1 MRLPPCTAISL
12 IVIAV
17 PLVGCATP
25 APLVRLNPK
34 AADIIWVGGRA
45 SVRQEN
51 GGVRV
56 ATAFEHQDGPLLG
69 LRLEV
74 ENGTAARLEVDPK
87 NITFTKCG
95 DETVASCAP
104 TQFVI
109 DPEQALADLDVA
121 QSRGVAEAA
130 NSQAL
135 LGTLVLLSAV
145 GDVASAGRGH
155 PSAGLNTVAA
165 ADLMQDSAA
174 TGDNTLATIDRRR
187 QIWSNQALRRNTLD
201 PGQGAAGLVYL
212 PIDLRANYIWL
223 HVRVAESL
231 FQFRFEQVVTQIVIT
246 GTGAQAR
253 RF

>member
-1 MRLPPCTAISL
+1 MRLSPCTAISL
-12 IVIAV
+12 IVIAA
-17 PLVGCATP
+17 PLLGCATP

-45 SVRQEN
+45 SVRKEN

-56 ATAFEHQDGPLLG
+56 ATAFEHQDGPLLC

-74 ENGTAARLEVDPK
+74 ENGTEARLEVDPK
-87 NITFTKCG
+87 NVTFTRCG

-104 TQFVI
+104 SQFVI
-109 DPEQALADLDVA
+109 DPERALADLDVA
-121 QSRGVAEAA
+121 QSRGMAEAA
-130 NSQAL
+130 NTQGI
-135 LGTLVLLSAV
+135 LGTLVLLNAV
-145 GDVASAGRGH
+145 GDLSSAAHGH
-155 PSAGLNTVAA
+155 PSSGLNTMAA
-165 ADLMQDSAA
+165 ADLMENDAVAS
-174 TGDNTLATIDRRR
+174 NNILATIARRR

-223 HVRVAESL
+223 NVRVAESL
-231 FQFRFEQVVTQIVIT
+231 FQVRFEQVVTQT
-246 GTGAQAR
+246 ALPTTGAQAR

>member
-12 IVIAV
+12 LVIAV

-69 LRLEV
+69 LRLEI
-74 ENGTAARLEVDPK
+74 ENASQARLEVDPK
-87 NITFTKCG
+87 NVTFTKCR
-95 DETVASCAP
+95 DETVGSCAP
-104 TQFVI
+104 TQRVI

-121 QSRGVAEAA
+121 QSRGMADAA
-130 NSQAL
+130 NTQAL
-135 LGTLVLLSAV
+135 LGTLVLLNAV
-145 GDVASAGRGH
+145 GDLSSAAHGH
-155 PSAGLNTVAA
+155 PSSGLNTMAA
-165 ADLMQDSAA
+165 ADLMENGAA
-174 TGDNTLATIDRRR
+174 ASNNTLATIAWRR

-231 FQFRFEQVVTQIVIT
+231 FQFRFEQVVTQT
-246 GTGAQAR
+246 ALPTTGAQAR

>member
-12 IVIAV
+12 VVIAV
-17 PLVGCATP
+17 PLIGCATP

-74 ENGTAARLEVDPK
+74 ENATEARLEVDPK
-87 NITFTKCG
+87 NVTFTKCG

-104 TQFVI
+104 TQRVI
-109 DPEQALADLDVA
+109 DPEQTLADLDVA
-121 QSRGVAEAA
+121 QSRGMADAA

-135 LGTLVLLSAV
+135 LGTLVLLNAV

-155 PSAGLNTVAA
+155 PSAGLHTMAA
-165 ADLMQDSAA
+165 ADLMEGDAA
-174 TGDNTLATIDRRR
+174 TRNNTLATIARRR
-187 QIWSNQALRRNTLD
+187 QLWSNQALRRNTLD

-231 FQFRFEQVVTQIVIT
+231 FQFRFEQVVTQT
-246 GTGAQAR
+246 ALPSTGAQAR